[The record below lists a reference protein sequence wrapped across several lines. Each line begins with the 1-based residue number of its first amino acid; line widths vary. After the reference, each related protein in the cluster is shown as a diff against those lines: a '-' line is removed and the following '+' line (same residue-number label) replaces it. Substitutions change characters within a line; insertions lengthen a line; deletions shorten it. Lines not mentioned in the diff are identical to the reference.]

1 VEEEG
6 EMPARGVEDKGAAS
20 RGVKDRRRHGE
31 SRTDGVA
38 GGFLGGVA
46 VGWVLV
52 GGGGLGEGEDRV

>member
-1 VEEEG
+1 MEEEG

-52 GGGGLGEGEDRV
+52 GGGLG